1 MKVGFIGL
9 GNMGS
14 AIARN
19 LIKAGHDLTVYNRTR
34 SRAEAFAS
42 LGARIAETPAEAAAD
57 REALITMLADDAAV
71 EDVIFS
77 PRDPQRSSPAG
88 MVVGNAIGALP
99 AGAVHI
105 SMSTISIGLSR
116 RLAESHRE
124 KQQHYLA
131 APVFGRPDA
140 AAAAKLFLVAA
151 GPAEQIERC
160 RPLFDAAGQKTF
172 TVGEEAQAA
181 NVIKLAGNF
190 LITTVIESL
199 GEAFAFGRKFG
210 VDPHAFL
217 DILTNSLFTA
227 PVYRNYG
234 SMIASDKF
242 EPAGFKLPLGLKDNR
257 LLLAAAEEAAVPMP
271 MASLVHDR
279 FVAALAQGLG
289 EADWAAIAH
298 ISYQNAGLRKEVTE

>member
-19 LIKAGHDLTVYNRTR
+19 LIKDGHTLAVYNRTR
-34 SRAEAFAS
+34 SRAEPFAS
-42 LGARIAETPAEAAAD
+42 LGARIAETPSEAAAD
-57 REALITMLADDAAV
+57 AEVLVTMLADDAAV
-71 EDVIFS
+71 EGVIFA
-77 PRDPQRSSPAG
+77 P
-88 MVVGNAIGALP
+88 GNAIQELP

-105 SMSTISIGLSR
+105 SMSTISVGLSR

-140 AAAAKLFLVAA
+140 AAAGKLFIVAA
-151 GPAEQIERC
+151 GPSEQIERC
-160 RPLFDAAGQKTF
+160 RPLFDAIGQKTF
-172 TVGEEAQAA
+172 IAGEEAQAA

-234 SMIASDKF
+234 SMIASDNF
-242 EPAGFKLPLGLKDNR
+242 EPAGFKLPLGLKDNG

-279 FVAALAQGLG
+279 FVAALARGLG
-289 EADWAAIAH
+289 ESDWAAIAR
-298 ISYQNAGLRKEVTE
+298 ISYQNAGLSRQVSK

>member
-19 LIKAGHDLTVYNRTR
+19 LIKKGHTLTVYNRTR
-34 SRAEAFAS
+34 SRAEPFAS
-42 LGARIAETPAEAAAD
+42 LGARIAETPSETATDAEV
-57 REALITMLADDAAV
+57 LISMLADDAAV
-71 EDVIFS
+71 ENVIFA
-77 PRDPQRSSPAG
+77 P
-88 MVVGNAIGALP
+88 GNAIAALA

-105 SMSTISIGLSR
+105 SMSTISVGLSR
-116 RLAESHRE
+116 RLAASHRE

-131 APVFGRPDA
+131 SPVFGRPDA
-140 AAAAKLFLVAA
+140 AAAAKLFIIAA

-160 RPLFDAAGQKTF
+160 RPLFDAIGQKTF
-172 TVGEEAQAA
+172 IAGEEAHAA

-199 GEAFAFGRKFG
+199 AEAFAFGRKFG

-227 PVYRNYG
+227 PVYQNYG
-234 SMIASDKF
+234 SMIASDNF

-257 LLLAAAEEAAVPMP
+257 LLLAAAEEAAAPMP
-271 MASLVHDR
+271 MASLIHDR
-279 FVAALAQGLG
+279 FVAALARGLG
-289 EADWAAIAH
+289 ESDWAAIAR
-298 ISYQNAGLRKEVTE
+298 ISYENAGLRGQVAK

>member
-42 LGARIAETPAEAAAD
+42 LGARVAATPLEAAYDA
-57 REALITMLADDAAV
+57 EALITMLADDAAV
-71 EDVIFS
+71 EGAIFA
-77 PRDPQRSSPAG
+77 P
-88 MVVGNAIGALP
+88 GNSIEALAP
-99 AGAVHI
+99 GAVHI
-105 SMSTISIGLSR
+105 SMSTISIRLSR

-124 KQQHYLA
+124 KQQQYLA
-131 APVFGRPDA
+131 APVFGRPEA
-140 AAAAKLFLVAA
+140 AAAATLFVVAA
-151 GPAEQIERC
+151 GAAEQIERC
-160 RPLFDAAGQKTF
+160 RPLFDAIGQKTF
-172 TVGEEAQAA
+172 LAGEEAHLA

-257 LLLAAAEEAAVPMP
+257 LLLAAAEEVAVPIP

-289 EADWAAIAH
+289 EADWAAIAR